1 MLNVKCNKSWFG
13 GLVVIVCC
21 LTVFGVRRA
30 DAAWQAFPKMVAPDG
45 EGADQFGF
53 SVAVDGNYTIVGAPF
68 DDGDVI
74 MDTGSAY
81 IFKFY
86 GTNWAMVAKLIG
98 AQTSHHRFG
107 TSVSISGYY
116 ALVGAPGSDSA
127 YIFRRTVADYWVPI
141 IAFTE
146 ADGFGGSVSI
156 SGDYAIVGADYDD
169 EEGENAGAVF
179 IYESNDI
186 T

>member
-1 MLNVKCNKSWFG
+1 MLSAKCNKSWFG

-21 LTVFGVRRA
+21 LTVLGTRPA
-30 DAAWQAFPKMVAPDG
+30 DAAWQALPKLVAPDG
-45 EGADQFGF
+45 EVMDQFGY
-53 SVAVDGNYTIVGAPF
+53 SVAVDGNYAIVGAPF
-68 DDGDVI
+68 DDGDI
-74 MDTGSAY
+74 TDSGSAY
-81 IFKFY
+81 IFKSY
-86 GTNWAMVAKLIG
+86 GTNWAMVAKLVG
-98 AQTSHHRFG
+98 AQTSRLFG
-107 TSVSISGYY
+107 ISVSISGNY
-116 ALVGAPGSDSA
+116 ALVGASGSESA
-127 YIFRRTVADYWVPI
+127 YIFRRMAADYWVPI